1 MDILAEL
8 LEALLVLHAEMLLL
22 IDDEEAE
29 IGELHPLGKKRV
41 RADDDIDIA
50 GGETL
55 LHFGAPLGADQARGL
70 GDLHR
75 EAAEALAEGVEVL
88 TGEERRRHH
97 DRNLL
102 AGKNG
107 DEARAERNLGLAE
120 TDIAAHEP
128 IHGTPAGEILEHG
141 ADARLLVVGLFV
153 RKSRRE
159 LVIDPVGRSQHR
171 GAMERAERRDLDQL
185 FGYVADPLLEGRFP
199 RLPRNT

>member
-29 IGELHPLGKKRV
+29 VGELHSLGKKRV
-41 RADDDIDIA
+41 GADDDIDIA

-55 LHFGAPLGADQARGL
+55 LHLSALLGADQARGL

-75 EAAEALAEGVEVL
+75 EAAETLAEGMEVL
-88 TGEERRRHH
+88 AGEQRRRHD

-107 DEARAERNLGLAE
+107 DEARAERNFGFAE
-120 TDIAAHEP
+120 TDIAADEP
-128 IHGTPAGEILEHG
+128 VHGPPTGEVLEHG
-141 ADARLLVVGLFV
+141 ADARLLVVSLFV
-153 RKSRRE
+153 RKARRE
-159 LVIDPVGRSQHR
+159 LVIDPFWR
-171 GAMERAERRDLDQL
+171 GQ
-185 FGYVADPLLEGRFP
+185 
-199 RLPRNT
+199 